1 MKSEVYYRQL
11 ANYENHWWFKSR
23 EIIIKYILK
32 KNLNKSANILD
43 FGCGAG
49 NNLNMLSE
57 FGNVWAYDTN
67 QKILNILKKKNY
79 NKRIT
84 FIKNLDK
91 TNKRFDLII
100 ATDVIE
106 HIEDDKKIIDKF
118 YKILKNKG
126 SLLITVPAY
135 NFLFSTKDKDL
146 HHKRRYTKS
155 GLKII
160 FENKFDIKIFSYY
173 NFFLFFPIASA
184 ILFFK
189 FFRINFINK
198 VEKKQNIL
206 INYIMLKIFSFE
218 RFIINHFT
226 FPFGISIIFFG
237 KKK

>member
-23 EIIIKYILK
+23 EIIIKNILK
-32 KNLNKSANILD
+32 KNLNKSINILD

-67 QKILNILKKKNY
+67 QEILNILKKRNNK
-79 NKRIT
+79 KRIT

-91 TNKRFDLII
+91 TNKKFDLII

-106 HIEDDKKIIDKF
+106 HIQDDKKIINKF

-160 FENKFDIKIFSYY
+160 LENKFDIKIFSYY
-173 NFFLFFPIASA
+173 NFFLFFPIAST

-189 FFRINFINK
+189 FFKISFINK

>member
-11 ANYENHWWFKSR
+11 ANYKNHWWFKSR
-23 EIIIKYILK
+23 EIIIKNILK

-67 QKILNILKKKNY
+67 QEILNILKKKNY
-79 NKRIT
+79 RKRIA
-84 FIKNLDK
+84 FIKNLNK
-91 TNKRFDLII
+91 TNKKFDLII

-106 HIEDDKKIIDKF
+106 HIQDDKEIIDKF

-146 HHKRRYTKS
+146 HHKRRYTKN

-160 FENKFDIKIFSYY
+160 LENKFDIKIFSYY
-173 NFFLFFPIASA
+173 NFFLFFQLPA
-184 ILFFK
+184 LFYFL
-189 FFRINFINK
+189 NFLEL
-198 VEKKQNIL
+198 VL
-206 INYIMLKIFSFE
+206 
-218 RFIINHFT
+218 
-226 FPFGISIIFFG
+226 
-237 KKK
+237 